1 MVNKKSPF
9 AGDFWVFRLFFENF
23 AFDAVDFAEVFVDA
37 VFLGVDWKVVSASEF
52 YLLAAEGIF
61 EGGEAGPGVIFVVG
75 AANSPHIE

>member
-37 VFLGVDWKVVSASEF
+37 VFLGVDW
-52 YLLAAEGIF
+52 
-61 EGGEAGPGVIFVVG
+61 
-75 AANSPHIE
+75 